1 MEIGGRSF
9 NFKRIP
15 SLVKDGRL
23 DIKTV
28 DQAVSQ
34 LLRAKFEM
42 RLFENPFHA
51 APQDQWPSLLR
62 TDEASDLV
70 RTIDREL
77 IVPLGNHSTLPL
89 KKTNKIAII
98 GPMAHGYM
106 NYGDYV
112 FKRSQNRGVTP
123 LNGIQRFPQAIQAT
137 KDADVAV
144 VVLLLSRVPAQVGSQ
159 DRHVDVN
166 SLNLVRAISDTG
178 KPTVVVFS
186 SGKPITEPW
195 IANSTAAFV
204 QPFYPSE
211 QGGNALAD
219 VLFGQLQSLWS
230 TICHAIEDS
239 GHVDANGTIVFGH
252 QYAAA
257 MVSLRIHVDVTNTSP
272 VDGTEVVQLYIV
284 DTITSVDA
292 PNRKLKAFKKL
303 YIKAEETESNC
314 QPEYYQIFLSFSV
327 LGGVSA
333 STLFA
338 PPLAAVGHWFNVRRG
353 WATGVACTAGGVGG
367 CIFPLIILFAAPRIG
382 FAWAIRIIALKA
394 GPSLDFKALRDIKY
408 ASATLSVFLVE
419 FAVFI
424 PITYITSYTLH
435 AGFDEQMS
443 YAVLVFLN
451 LGAVFGRFLPGL
463 VADRLGRFNVMI
475 MSSFICSLF
484 TLTLWLSADLVEPH
498 SLGMVISYA
507 VLFGF
512 WSGTAISL
520 APVCISQ
527 VCEIQDYGKR
537 VGTTWT
543 IVSVGTL
550 IAIPIAGAIQQHN
563 NGEYYGLIVFG
574 GILYISSTIAFIVS
588 RGICKGWALKIK
600 F

>member
-1 MEIGGRSF
+1 M
-9 NFKRIP
+9 
-15 SLVKDGRL
+15 
-23 DIKTV
+23 
-28 DQAVSQ
+28 
-34 LLRAKFEM
+34 
-42 RLFENPFHA
+42 
-51 APQDQWPSLLR
+51 
-62 TDEASDLV
+62 
-70 RTIDREL
+70 
-77 IVPLGNHSTLPL
+77 GNSH
-89 KKTNKIAII
+89 
-98 GPMAHGYM
+98 
-106 NYGDYV
+106 
-112 FKRSQNRGVTP
+112 
-123 LNGIQRFPQAIQAT
+123 
-137 KDADVAV
+137 
-144 VVLLLSRVPAQVGSQ
+144 
-159 DRHVDVN
+159 
-166 SLNLVRAISDTG
+166 
-178 KPTVVVFS
+178 
-186 SGKPITEPW
+186 
-195 IANSTAAFV
+195 
-204 QPFYPSE
+204 
-211 QGGNALAD
+211 
-219 VLFGQLQSLWS
+219 
-230 TICHAIEDS
+230 
-239 GHVDANGTIVFGH
+239 
-252 QYAAA
+252 
-257 MVSLRIHVDVTNTSP
+257 
-272 VDGTEVVQLYIV
+272 
-284 DTITSVDA
+284 
-292 PNRKLKAFKKL
+292 
-303 YIKAEETESNC
+303 NC
-314 QPEYYQIFLSFSV
+314 S
-327 LGGVSA
+327 
-333 STLFA
+333 
-338 PPLAAVGHWFNVRRG
+338 
-353 WATGVACTAGGVGG
+353 
-367 CIFPLIILFAAPRIG
+367 
-382 FAWAIRIIALKA
+382 